1 MGANLTACPKDLQLP
16 EGVCGEWGLEVWGP
30 GLMCADSGRTDHC
43 RGAAR
48 IEQEVCS
55 AGGEWAEADPRRRLT
70 HAQVTQADSVE
81 EQENS
86 EDTLARLGSR
96 IGERV
101 GL

>member
-1 MGANLTACPKDLQLP
+1 
-16 EGVCGEWGLEVWGP
+16 
-30 GLMCADSGRTDHC
+30 MCVDSGRTDHC

-48 IEQEVCS
+48 VEQEVCS
-55 AGGEWAEADPRRRLT
+55 AGCEWAEMDSGGMLMYG
-70 HAQVTQADSVE
+70 QVTQADSVE

>member
-1 MGANLTACPKDLQLP
+1 MGANLTARPKDLQLP
-16 EGVCGEWGLEVWGP
+16 EGVCGEWGLDGWGP
-30 GLMCADSGRTDHC
+30 RLMCVDSGRTDHC

-55 AGGEWAEADPRRRLT
+55 AGGEWTETDPGTMLKRE
-70 HAQVTQADSVE
+70 QVTQADSVE